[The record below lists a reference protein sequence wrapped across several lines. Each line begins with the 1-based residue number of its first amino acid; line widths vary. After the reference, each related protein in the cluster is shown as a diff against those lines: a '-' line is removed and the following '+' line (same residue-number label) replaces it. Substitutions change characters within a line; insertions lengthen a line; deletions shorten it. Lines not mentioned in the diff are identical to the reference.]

1 MDPQITS
8 AIIIGSATFAS
19 ALIGSIIALSIGRK
33 LARRQQLEQDL
44 TQAVRDIHFLLAVE
58 EAHCERNRQ
67 NGGESL
73 KVRTRA
79 GVRDS
84 AGLEFSGRFTPGN
97 WTSKP

>member
-33 LARRQQLEQDL
+33 MARRQQLEQDL
-44 TQAVRDIHFLLAVE
+44 AQAVRDIHFPLAVE
-58 EAHCERNRQ
+58 EAHCERNKQ
-67 NGGESL
+67 NSGESL

-79 GVRDS
+79 GVRDTS
-84 AGLEFSGRFTPGN
+84 GLDFSGLFTPAN
-97 WTSKP
+97 CANRI

>member
-1 MDPQITS
+1 MYPQITS
-8 AIIIGSATFAS
+8 AIITGSATFAS
-19 ALIGSIIALSIGRK
+19 ALFGSIIALSIGRK
-33 LARRQQLEQDL
+33 MARRQQLEQDL

-79 GVRDS
+79 GVRDIS
-84 AGLEFSGRFTPGN
+84 GLDFSGRFTPGN
-97 WTSKP
+97 WTNKT

>member
-8 AIIIGSATFAS
+8 AIITGSAPFAA
-19 ALIGSIIALSIGRK
+19 ALNGSIITLSIGRK

-44 TQAVRDIHFLLAVE
+44 TQAVRDINFLQDVE

-73 KVRTRA
+73 KVRTHA
-79 GVRDS
+79 GFRDKF
-84 AGLEFSGRFTPGN
+84 GVDFSGCFTPGN
-97 WTSKP
+97 LNSKT